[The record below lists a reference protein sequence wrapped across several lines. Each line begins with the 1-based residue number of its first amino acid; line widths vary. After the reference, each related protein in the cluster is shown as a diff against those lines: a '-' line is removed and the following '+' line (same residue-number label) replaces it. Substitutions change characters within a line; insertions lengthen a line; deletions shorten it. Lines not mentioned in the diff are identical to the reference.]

1 MRAKIKIKLPEFSQ
15 CLIAFSTATICSS
28 TKNSKEFNR
37 LDLLKPQKHLTRS
50 MSLPRAH
57 CALIKVQQLNLLFK
71 YKICNSKP
79 HWNYRNSE
87 IQERSAW
94 KFSENKQSWLG
105 PATYPH
111 YCRLLIIIQLNLI
124 AEPNPTHSIEF
135 NAIFRLSLI
144 VIGKHANLKKNFNF
158 VAYWKNSKIII
169 SNFNGISFAQSMH
182 FSPFSLKMLAGEKS
196 LGW

>member
-1 MRAKIKIKLPEFSQ
+1 MKHFIGGNYLHVKPRWKLQVSLRKMRAKIKTKLPEFSQ

-37 LDLLKPQKHLTRS
+37 LDLHKPQKHLTRS

-105 PATYPH
+105 PSNLPA
-111 YCRLLIIIQLNLI
+111 LLPI
-124 AEPNPTHSIEF
+124 ADNYSIEF
-135 NAIFRLSLI
+135 DSRT
-144 VIGKHANLKKNFNF
+144 
-158 VAYWKNSKIII
+158 
-169 SNFNGISFAQSMH
+169 
-182 FSPFSLKMLAGEKS
+182 
-196 LGW
+196 